1 MVRRDWTRPRA
12 ETCAIT
18 RALHQSRRRFLMAGL
33 LSGAINILALTGP
46 LYMLEIYNGVLP
58 SRSVSKLALLT
69 LLMLALYA
77 SSGALDVLRLAL
89 MGRAALRIDQSLSA
103 RVFAI
108 VQLLPLKGRTSGDN
122 LQPVR
127 DLDQIRAFLSGPGP
141 TALFD
146 MPWMPLYLGVIY
158 LMHPLLGL
166 LATLGAVGLVG
177 LMLLAETGSAAPVR
191 AAAQCASQRSAFAT
205 AARRNAEAIRAMGFK
220 EHLGDRWCAL
230 NDRHLDAQLRAMG
243 LANVIGAMIKVA
255 RPALQSGILGLGAYL
270 VIHHRGSPGTM
281 IAASIVLSRALA
293 PVETA
298 IAYWRSFV
306 AARQAH
312 ARLAVLLA
320 ASFEEAAPRP
330 HAAKPHRSL
339 SVEGLSVVP
348 PGASAPVVRKV
359 GFKLQAGAGLGI
371 VGPSA
376 SGKTTLAR
384 ALVGAWQPQA
394 GSVRLD
400 GRPIAQWD
408 PDALGRH
415 IGYLPQ
421 DIALFEGTIAD
432 NIARF
437 DRSATEAAIT
447 AAARAA
453 GVHEMIEHLP
463 GGYATDIGDGGV
475 VLSAGQRQRL
485 ALARALYG
493 APFLVVLD
501 EPNANLDADGE
512 HDLTDAIASVRRRG
526 GIVIVVAHRRSA
538 LAAVDTVLALV
549 EGRMRAIG
557 PKEAV
562 LERVLARGADVSM
575 RPDQSR
581 RPAAAAD

>member
-1 MVRRDWTRPRA
+1 
-12 ETCAIT
+12 
-18 RALHQSRRRFLMAGL
+18 
-33 LSGAINILALTGP
+33 
-46 LYMLEIYNGVLP
+46 MLEIYNGVLP
-58 SRSVSKLALLT
+58 SGSVSKLALLT

-77 SSGALDVLRLAL
+77 LSGALDVLRLAL
-89 MGRAALRIDQSLSA
+89 LGRTALRIDQSLSA

-108 VQLLPLKGRTSGDN
+108 VQLTALKGRASGDG

-191 AAAQCASQRSAFAT
+191 AAAQCASQRWAFAS

-220 EHLGDRWCAL
+220 EHLGRRWCAL
-230 NDRHLDAQLRAMG
+230 NDCHLDAQLRAMG
-243 LANVIGAMIKVA
+243 QANVIGAMIKVA

-270 VIHHRGSPGTM
+270 VIHDDGSPGTM

-298 IAYWRSFV
+298 IAYWRGFV

-312 ARLAVLLA
+312 ARLVALLA
-320 ASFEEAAPRP
+320 ANPDEVARRPAP
-330 HAAKPHRSL
+330 KPHRSL
-339 SVEGLSVVP
+339 RVEGLAIAP
-348 PGASAPVVRKV
+348 PGVSAPVLREV
-359 GFKLQAGAGLGI
+359 GFTLQAGAGLGI

-400 GRPIAQWD
+400 GRPIAQWGA
-408 PDALGRH
+408 DALGRH

-421 DIALFEGTIAD
+421 DIGLFEGTIAD

-437 DRSATEAAIT
+437 DASATEAAIT

-453 GVHEMIEHLP
+453 GVHEMIAALP
-463 GGYATDIGDGGV
+463 GGYATDIGDGGL
-475 VLSAGQRQRL
+475 VLSGGQRQRL
-485 ALARALYG
+485 GLARALYG
-493 APFLVVLD
+493 EPFLVVLD

-512 HDLTDAIASVRRRG
+512 GDLTQAIASVRRRG
-526 GIVIVVAHRRSA
+526 GIVIVIAHRRSA
-538 LAAVDTVLALV
+538 LQGVDTVLALV
-549 EGRMRAIG
+549 AGRVRAIG

-562 LERVLARGADVSM
+562 LALVDGQVRAFGPM
-575 RPDQSR
+575 RKSALGPEVTWQQNGPKGN
-581 RPAAAAD
+581 RP

>member
-1 MVRRDWTRPRA
+1 MVRRNWTRPRA
-12 ETCAIT
+12 ETCAIA
-18 RALHQSRRRFLMAGL
+18 RALQQSRRRFLMAGL

-46 LYMLEIYNGVLP
+46 LYMLEVYNGVLP
-58 SRSVSKLALLT
+58 SGSVSKLALLT

-108 VQLLPLKGRTSGDN
+108 VQLLPLKGRTSGDG

-166 LATLGAVGLVG
+166 LATLGGVGLIG

-191 AAAQCASQRSAFAT
+191 AAAQCASQRWAFAS

-220 EHLGDRWCAL
+220 EHLGHRWCAL

-255 RPALQSGILGLGAYL
+255 RPALQSSILGLGAYL
-270 VIHHRGSPGTM
+270 VIHHQGSPGTM

-298 IAYWRSFV
+298 IAYWRAFV

-320 ASFEEAAPRP
+320 ASSEEAAPRLR
-330 HAAKPHRSL
+330 AAKPHRSL
-339 SVEGLSVVP
+339 HVESLAVVP
-348 PGASAPVVRKV
+348 PGASAPVVREV
-359 GFKLQAGAGLGI
+359 GFTLQAGAGLGI

-384 ALVGAWQPQA
+384 ALVGAWQPQT

-400 GRPIAQWD
+400 GRPIAQWA
-408 PDALGRH
+408 PDSLGRH

-437 DRSATEAAIT
+437 DPDATEAAIT

-453 GVHEMIEHLP
+453 GVHEMIEQLP
-463 GGYATDIGDGGV
+463 GGYATDIGEAGT

-485 ALARALYG
+485 GLARALYG
-493 APFLVVLD
+493 RPFLVVLD
-501 EPNANLDADGE
+501 EPNANLDARGE

-538 LAAVDTVLALV
+538 LAGVDTVLALV
-549 EGRMRAIG
+549 GGRVRAIG

-562 LERVLARGADVSM
+562 LAKVLVRGADVSK